1 MASPATD
8 EVVEVR
14 FVGNDDVFEHV
25 YNLSEARNPKK
36 GAGKRLASKTRSS
49 VQEEDTLIDVL
60 TEEAPVPTGLHANGD
75 SITGRQMFNLKCTPT
90 AKHAVKVAPKTPTS
104 ARRKSS
110 ATPSQLP
117 VQKETPY
124 RLRRKIKQNLSKM
137 KEEERGSSSA
147 ESDSDKSSS
156 DDDDEEGTSAD
167 MDPYDESGKGYFSLS
182 GKGNTSNHTLS
193 KLGRPVMAPDE
204 INRILEAACDPH
216 ATHRRALLRQ
226 HRTRFSLW
234 WALLREGFNL
244 LLHGPGSKIKLL
256 QSFKDDMLSESFCV
270 TVNGFNPGL
279 TLQEIL
285 TTIIRQVIGQDSSPA
300 PGLAGQVDHIVE
312 HFSEEDADE
321 LYLLINNIDGPNL
334 RQSKAQAVLSRLS
347 AVAHIHIV
355 ASVDHVNA
363 SLCECG
369 LLNMPASKQDLFC
382 CFLQSAVGPCR
393 EQLCYEELLVSAPC
407 QHHTLVKFRCA
418 PTVPNVYANMSRVL
432 VDGGQVV
439 VVAGLSFQDCYHRC
453 REEFLVNSD
462 LTLRAQLREFLDH
475 LLLKIKKG
483 HDGTENLL
491 IPLQNETL
499 RLFVEQKEEDDR

>member
-1 MASPATD
+1 MASPALD

-14 FVGNDDVFEHV
+14 FVGDDDVFEHV
-25 YNLSEARNPKK
+25 YSLSESRNKKK
-36 GAGKRLASKTRSS
+36 GAGKRVPSNTRCSIP
-49 VQEEDTLIDVL
+49 EEDTLVDVP
-60 TEEAPVPTGLHANGD
+60 TEETPVPTGLNANGN
-75 SITGRQMFNLKCTPT
+75 SVTGRQMFSLKCTPS
-90 AKHAVKVAPKTPTS
+90 AKHAVKVGPKTPTS

-110 ATPSQLP
+110 ATASQPLP
-117 VQKETPY
+117 QKETPY

-137 KEEERGSSSA
+137 KEEHDNSSA

-156 DDDDEEGTSAD
+156 DGDENEGNNTDLVSV
-167 MDPYDESGKGYFSLS
+167 GKGYFSLS
-182 GKGNTSNHTLS
+182 GKGRTSNHTLS

-204 INRILEAACDPH
+204 INRILGAACDPH
-216 ATHRRALLRQ
+216 VTHRKALLRQ
-226 HRTRFSLW
+226 HRTCFSRW

-244 LLHGPGSKIKLL
+244 LLHGPGSKIRLL
-256 QSFKDDMLSESFCV
+256 QSFKEDMLSESFCI

-285 TTIIRQVIGQDSSPA
+285 TTIIRQVIGQDSSTP

-312 HFSEEDADE
+312 HFSVQDADE

-334 RQSKAQAVLSRLS
+334 RHSKTQAVLSRLS

-363 SLCECG
+363 SLLWDQETSRAYRFVWINATTFEPYVLESSLEPLKSCAASTLSSLQHVFCSLTPNARKIF
-369 LLNMPASKQDLFC
+369 LLIARHQLD
-382 CFLQSAVGPCR
+382 SADSPG
-393 EQLCYEELLVSAPC
+393 YS
-407 QHHTLVKFRCA
+407 
-418 PTVPNVYANMSRVL
+418 
-432 VDGGQVV
+432 
-439 VVAGLSFQDCYHRC
+439 GLSFQDCYHRC

-491 IPLQNETL
+491 IPLQNEAL
-499 RLFVEQKEEDDR
+499 RLFVEQKADDER